1 MDEFLARIEE
11 WVKNIGVNDESVL
24 RKIRAGD
31 LQLLQRYSHNLGASY
46 AKLFE
51 PMILSEIFEN
61 LSNADKADFVRNYL
75 APGVAEGNRLTSVL
89 TYEVLNKSLNSKGLL
104 FSPVAASLDEQRLKD
119 VVAGGL
125 AWIIDKQDTQAGV
138 NTLHSGFQ
146 QVIDSGVR
154 NTIVETS
161 KKVKSNTGS
170 FLKGSRVIVGNNPC
184 DFCRALSVGDFDL
197 VNETIESMKFHDH
210 CNCRIKLV

>member
-1 MDEFLARIEE
+1 MDEFLAQIEE
-11 WVKNIGVNDESVL
+11 WVKNLGVTDDAVL

-31 LQLLQRYSHNLGASY
+31 LTLLQKYSHSLGASY

-51 PMILSEIFEN
+51 PMVLSEIFEN
-61 LSNADKADFVRNYL
+61 LSNKDKADFVRTYL
-75 APGVAEGNRLTSVL
+75 TQGVVESNRLASVL
-89 TYEVLNKSLNSKGLL
+89 AYEALNKTLNNRGLL
-104 FSPVAASLDEQRLKD
+104 FSPVNAPLDEQRLKD

-125 AWIIDKQDTQAGV
+125 AWMIDKQDTQAGV

-170 FLKGSRVIVGNNPC
+170 FLKGSRVIVGSNPC
-184 DFCRALSVGDFDL
+184 DYCRALAVGDFDL
-197 VNETIESMKFHDH
+197 VNEAIENMKFHDH